1 MRIINLIIMLVS
13 LIVIAAFAFEVW
25 RVLRGQ
31 RRFTFWFALSAIIFP
46 LFAGA
51 TFVMAYRA
59 KPIPVGGLW
68 GFLGFNVLILF
79 LLLRKSFTK
88 PNTDDDDQILR
99 GSALVSGNDMMT
111 TLYGKK
117 IVKQVKKAPHRA
129 QFITLGEVTLPYGMG
144 FRRTTPSCKKIALRQ
159 LTGTACIY
167 TASEDNYIKN
177 W

>member
-13 LIVIAAFAFEVW
+13 LTVIAAFGFEAW
-25 RVLRGQ
+25 RVIRGQ
-31 RRFTFWFALSAIIFP
+31 RRFGFWFAVSAIIFP

-68 GFLGFNVLILF
+68 GFLAFNALILF

-88 PNTDDDDQILR
+88 PSTDYDDQILR
-99 GSALVSGNDMMT
+99 GSALVSGSDMMT

-117 IVKQVKKAPHRA
+117 TVK
-129 QFITLGEVTLPYGMG
+129 
-144 FRRTTPSCKKIALRQ
+144 
-159 LTGTACIY
+159 
-167 TASEDNYIKN
+167 
-177 W
+177 

>member
-31 RRFTFWFALSAIIFP
+31 RRFTFWFVLSTAIFP

-68 GFLGFNVLILF
+68 GFLAFNALILF

-88 PNTDDDDQILR
+88 PSTDYDDQILR
-99 GSALVSGNDMMT
+99 GSALVSGSDTMT

-117 IVKQVKKAPHRA
+117 TVKKVKTAPHRA
-129 QFITLGEVTLPYGMG
+129 EFIQLGEVVVPY
-144 FRRTTPSCKKIALRQ
+144 TKAV
-159 LTGTACIY
+159 
-167 TASEDNYIKN
+167 
-177 W
+177 